1 MTSGIMLSASVGR
14 GGVNAPQDVAAIQ
27 QSLNA
32 RVGDLGLGALRSDG
46 TMDEPTMTA
55 IGRYQSFV
63 MGTGSGGRIDP
74 NSAIVDRLSDTS
86 PTTLMRERLAAQAV
100 QRNLSGAAWFR
111 ANEARFPNSDR
122 ISDLAPAFAVQVD
135 SFVSMLKRASATV
148 RVSST
153 RRNRNRAWLMHY
165 AWMVAHGQIKPDA
178 VPANAEVEIHWDHGD
193 ARASRKAAQ
202 AMVNLFHIRFKPSLT
217 SNHIDGTA
225 IDMTISWDQAID
237 VTDASGKATRID
249 QPRSG
254 NSNDD
259 LHKVGATYG
268 VRKLATDPPHWSAD
282 GH

>member
-1 MTSGIMLSASVGR
+1 MPDITLASSVGR
-14 GGVNAPQDVAAIQ
+14 GGVNAREDVAAIQ
-27 QSLNA
+27 QGLNT
-32 RVGDLGLGALRSDG
+32 RVGDLGLGVLRSDG
-46 TMDEPTMTA
+46 MMDEPTMTA

-63 MGTGSGGRIDP
+63 MGMPSGGRIDP
-74 NSAIVDRLSDTS
+74 GGAMVSRLSDSS
-86 PTTLMRERLAAQAV
+86 PSTLLRERLAAQAV

-111 ANEARFPNSDR
+111 ANQARFPNSDR
-122 ISDLAPAFAVQVD
+122 ISDLAPGFAVQVD
-135 SFVSMLKRASATV
+135 SFVAMLRRASASV

-178 VPANAEVEIHWDHGD
+178 VPENKEVDIHWDHGD

-225 IDMTISWDQAID
+225 IDMTISWDQAIT
-237 VTDASGKATRID
+237 VTDASGKTVWID
-249 QPRSG
+249 HPRSG
-254 NSNDD
+254 SSNGD
-259 LHKVGATYG
+259 LHRVGATYG